1 MIEPKYIPG
10 HPTEGTIEKR
20 DAYELWFYET
30 YVKHCHANNCPGCDY
45 CVPYDETMAGRYEGA
60 MARIENNLQEVIAE
74 SVQEPVKYDH
84 KIRKYF
90 RGNKI
95 L

>member
-1 MIEPKYIPG
+1 MDAPKYIPG
-10 HPTEGTIEKR
+10 HPTEGTVEKR
-20 DAYELWFYET
+20 DNYEKWFYET
-30 YVKHCHANNCPGCDY
+30 YVKHCHANNCGGCDY
-45 CVPYDETMAGRYEGA
+45 CVPYDETMAGRHEGYE
-60 MARIENNLQEVIAE
+60 AREKREKKASMENV
-74 SVQEPVKYDH
+74 EPIKYDV